1 MMKIRKKRPMK
12 KTTMYFL
19 CFAGIA
25 IIGYLLFYAYPVFRT
40 IYLSFTDKRVANPE
54 VNWVGF
60 DNFINI
66 FKYEKLFPKAISNS
80 FIYAFFSAAISLS
93 LGLITALLLNSK
105 IKGVG
110 TFRVIL
116 FLPFVIPA
124 FASTEIFKGLF
135 DPNSG
140 IINLMLHEIG
150 IQGPGWFKS
159 EETALLTMII
169 MSVWGFG
176 SRMLIFLAALQN
188 VPQELIEAAEIDGA
202 SRWRRFV
209 SITLPM
215 ISPMFF
221 LNVVLAT
228 IDGLKSFA
236 SGYMVGG
243 VEGSPNYSTLLI
255 PVLIYRIAFNTQY
268 GGRRI
273 GYASA
278 MAWIFFAII
287 MAVTILQFILKRFYV
302 YDDNE

>member
-1 MMKIRKKRPMK
+1 MLKVRKKKIMRN
-12 KTTMYFL
+12 TTVLFL
-19 CFAGIA
+19 CFAGIS

-40 IYLSFTDKRVANPE
+40 LYLSFTDKRVANPE
-54 VNWVGF
+54 VNWIGLA
-60 DNFINI
+60 NFINI
-66 FKYEKLFPKAISNS
+66 FKYEKLFPKALANS
-80 FIYAFFSAAISLS
+80 FIFAFFSALISLS

-105 IKGVG
+105 IKGQG
-110 TFRVIL
+110 FFRVVL

-140 IINLMLHEIG
+140 IINLMLNEIG

-159 EETALLTMII
+159 EDTALLTMIL

-188 VPQELIEAAEIDGA
+188 VPQELLEAAEIDGA
-202 SRWRRFV
+202 SRWRKFI
-209 SITLPM
+209 SITVPM
-215 ISPMFF
+215 ISPMLF

-255 PVLIYRIAFNTQY
+255 PVLIYRIAFNSQY

-287 MAVTILQFILKRFYV
+287 MAVTLVQFILKRFYV